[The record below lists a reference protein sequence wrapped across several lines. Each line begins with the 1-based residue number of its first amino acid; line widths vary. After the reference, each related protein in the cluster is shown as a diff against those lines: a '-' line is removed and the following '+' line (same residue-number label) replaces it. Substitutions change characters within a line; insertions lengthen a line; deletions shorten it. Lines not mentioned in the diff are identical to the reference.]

1 MTSSGVNSYDDPHS
15 LLLTWRNIALNSSR
29 MHYAAQRAFG
39 SRNRW
44 LGGFA
49 TLVATMV
56 GASVIKEIGGASTDA
71 RVRWGIGAIALL
83 ASVLTALH
91 TFLGYAARTANHRS
105 TAAGYATVVRL
116 IDEELAFPER
126 PPDDLRKTADSI
138 RARLDA
144 LSQDAPEVPDR
155 VLAEYRKP
163 SVSVSSGTS

>member
-1 MTSSGVNSYDDPHS
+1 MTSSGVNSYDDPRT

-49 TLVATMV
+49 TFVTTVV
-56 GASVIKEIGGASTDA
+56 GASVIKEIGGASSDA
-71 RVRWGIGAIALL
+71 RVRWTIGAMALL

-105 TAAGYATVVRL
+105 TGAGYAAVVRL
-116 IDEELAFPER
+116 IDEDLAFPPKATDE
-126 PPDDLRKTADSI
+126 LRKTTDAI
-138 RARLDA
+138 RARMDA
-144 LSQDAPEVPDR
+144 LSQDAPEVPDG
-155 VLAEYRKP
+155 VLAQYRKP
-163 SVSVSSGTS
+163 SLATSSGTS